1 MSLNFLENLRDIAV
15 NRYDIDPLVFIV
27 LVIVTTPFYY
37 GSLFVIGKVIY
48 KLKSKHKLNNKEI
61 LKHHEFITAFIIN
74 QIAWVLPNV
83 YIIFWGKNLPLW
95 LWALIILNIVLTLSL
110 FYSKIFKHLKR
121 PIKALT

>member
-61 LKHHEFITAFIIN
+61 LGHHKFIIAFIIN
-74 QIAWVLPNV
+74 QIAWVLPNI

-95 LWALIILNIVLTLSL
+95 LWILIILNIVLTLSL

-121 PIKALT
+121 PIKAFV

>member
-61 LKHHEFITAFIIN
+61 LGHHEFIAAFIVN
-74 QIAWVLPNV
+74 QIAWALPNI
-83 YIIFWGKNLPLW
+83 YIIFWGKSLPYWVW
-95 LWALIILNIVLTLSL
+95 LLVAINIVLTLSF
-110 FYSKIFKHLKR
+110 FYSKIFFHFIK